1 MSVLTSLFASPLDA
15 VALGWFLILGVAFR
29 QSLRL
34 PALARH
40 SVSAAV
46 QAHRVAWMRNMAVRD
61 NRILD
66 TMLVGNLGQG
76 NAFFASTSV
85 IAIGGLSAV
94 LGSGEKVQGL
104 LHRLPFVAMSSP
116 AFFEMKIILMITI
129 FVYAF
134 FKFAW
139 AFRLAHYT
147 SIMIGATPLY
157 DSSAKNIADCD
168 LHARRTARL
177 IGIAAEHANA
187 GLRSFYYAI
196 AVMTWFFHPVLFM
209 VATTWVLTIL
219 VRREFFSRSLGVLAG
234 RWPAAAGD
242 LAAADATAPLAAPPP
257 AAKTSGSSI

>member
-15 VALGWFLILGVAFR
+15 VALAWFLVLGFAFR

-34 PALARH
+34 PALSRH
-40 SVSAAV
+40 SISAAV

-61 NRILD
+61 NRVLD

-85 IAIGGLSAV
+85 IAIGGLSAI

-104 LHRLPFVAMSSP
+104 LHQLPFVAISSP

-147 SIMIGATPLY
+147 SIMIGSTPLY
-157 DSSAKNIADCD
+157 DATARNLPDCD

-187 GLRSFYYAI
+187 GMRSFYYAI
-196 AVMTWFFHPVLFM
+196 AVMAWFFHPLLFII
-209 VATTWVLTIL
+209 ATTWVLTIL
-219 VRREFFSRSLGVLAG
+219 VRREFFSRSLGVMSG
-234 RWPAAAGD
+234 RWPGAAT
-242 LAAADATAPLAAPPP
+242 DATAPLAAPPP
-257 AAKTSGSSI
+257 AAKPTGSSI

>member
-15 VALGWFLILGVAFR
+15 VALAWFLILGFAFR

-34 PALARH
+34 PAIARH
-40 SVSAAV
+40 SISTAV

-61 NRILD
+61 NRVLD

-76 NAFFASTSV
+76 NAFFASTSA
-85 IAIGGLSAV
+85 IAIGGLSAI

-104 LHRLPFVAMSSP
+104 LQQLPFVAVSSP

-147 SIMIGATPLY
+147 SIMIGSTPLY
-157 DSSAKNIADCD
+157 DPAGKNHPDCD

-177 IGIAAEHANA
+177 IGIAADHANA
-187 GLRSFYYAI
+187 GMRSFYYAI
-196 AVMTWFFHPVLFM
+196 AVMAWFFHPLLFII
-209 VATTWVLTIL
+209 ATTWVLTIL
-219 VRREFFSRSLGVLAG
+219 VRREFFSRSLGVLSG
-234 RWPAAAGD
+234 RWPAVAMDGAH
-242 LAAADATAPLAAPPP
+242 AESTAPLAVPPQ
-257 AAKTSGSSI
+257 AKATGSSI